1 MGDVWRD
8 VRGVRLLLVFSA
20 LLTAFVLRASWRRH
34 AASREIRDHRVR
46 RRASVAADLALAD
59 RNERYA
65 G

>member
-1 MGDVWRD
+1 MGNMWRG
-8 VRGVRLLLVFSA
+8 VRGVPLLLVFSA
-20 LLTAFVLRASWRRH
+20 LLTAFVFRASRRRH
-34 AASREIRDHRVR
+34 VALREIRDTRVR